1 MQVREEQVP
10 SAGGNAPQ
18 KLKEGLATS
27 VTASGTRVRQAQSR
41 AGPGKPGKPGLGVRL
56 FLLLTPA
63 HEGNGKSMP
72 LL

>member
-1 MQVREEQVP
+1 MQVREEQVL
-10 SAGGNAPQ
+10 SAGGDAPQ

-27 VTASGTRVRQAQSR
+27 VTASRTRVRQAQSR
-41 AGPGKPGKPGLGVRL
+41 AGPGKPGLGGRL
-56 FLLLTPA
+56 FFLLTPS